1 MMVQINA
8 DSSFKMID
16 WEVNEARREVS
27 KGGRWM
33 KGWEVAKVLSV
44 VERGLELSTFV
55 GCGQSDLERG
65 GEREIEIQDA
75 RSRRVARGGKI
86 LGL

>member
-1 MMVQINA
+1 MQ
-8 DSSFKMID
+8 
-16 WEVNEARREVS
+16 
-27 KGGRWM
+27 
-33 KGWEVAKVLSV
+33 GWEVAKVLSV

-55 GCGQSDLERG
+55 GCGQSDLERE

-75 RSRRVARGGKI
+75 RRRRAARGGKI